1 MSPLVQSLWVTLIGM
16 GLVLVAV
23 SLLWG
28 LMAGLVVLS
37 NRYGKEET
45 PAGEEHGEPEEIL
58 PEPVTETSSQKKRAA
73 AAAVAIAMALRKP
86 VSRTAAA
93 SQGSG
98 SAWQAVTRASQLN
111 QPTHV
116 TRKTRGSVR

>member
-28 LMAGLVVLS
+28 LMAGIMYLS
-37 NRYGKEET
+37 NRFRKEEGL
-45 PAGEEHGEPEEIL
+45 AGEGYAEPEEIL
-58 PEPVTETSSQKKRAA
+58 PEPATAAPSQKKRAA

-86 VSRTAAA
+86 VGTTA

-98 SAWQAVTRASQLN
+98 SAWQAITRASQLN

-116 TRKTRGSVR
+116 IRKTRGSVR